1 MFACRP
7 ANLLSCRAK
16 SRHLSIFQLL
26 VERRFMSEI
35 SRDSSTAL
43 RSARNDK
50 AYVDLG
56 DFGEDRCRGSLA
68 RARFA
73 KLHRNLVEFGYHS
86 LTRRWI
92 IEQLSDGFGQ
102 VFWSRAM
109 LNEFRNNFFIGEH
122 VRHAEIFYFYEQP
135 CGEIRRPF
143 YFVDQHESHSAISR
157 CQRRAP

>member
-1 MFACRP
+1 MFASSL

-56 DFGEDRCRGSLA
+56 DFGGDRCRGSLA

-73 KLHRNLVEFGYHS
+73 ELHGNLVEFGNHS
-86 LTRRWI
+86 LRRRWI

-102 VFWSRAM
+102 LFWSRAM
-109 LNEFRNNFFIGEH
+109 LNEFRNNFFFGEH
-122 VRHAEIFYFYEQP
+122 IRNAEIFSFT
-135 CGEIRRPF
+135 RSRPAK
-143 YFVDQHESHSAISR
+143 Y
-157 CQRRAP
+157 

>member
-1 MFACRP
+1 MFP
-7 ANLLSCRAK
+7 FSLANLLSCRAK

-68 RARFA
+68 RARFSE
-73 KLHRNLVEFGYHS
+73 LHRNLVEFGNHS

-92 IEQLSDGFGQ
+92 IEQLSNGFGQ
-102 VFWSRAM
+102 IFWSRRI
-109 LNEFRNNFFIGEH
+109 LKEFRNNFF
-122 VRHAEIFYFYEQP
+122 VSEQIAQSGILSL
-135 CGEIRRPF
+135 CE
-143 YFVDQHESHSAISR
+143 E
-157 CQRRAP
+157 